1 MGGGVCDVPSAFAL
15 LVFLARSFR
24 VFFARLPKKLM
35 DYLGP
40 PSRPPPK
47 NQVIRTLQLLFV
59 AFFLL
64 AMMMWQ
70 LLLLLAAVIY

>member
-40 PSRPPPK
+40 PSRPPK